1 MNGIIKMYNRK
12 KCYGFIH
19 AEDQQDYFFHIS
31 DSPRLSNIQIGRPV
45 SFQTIKRNNKVYAI
59 NVFIID
65 TMTDTITLGNSRY
78 RMSNIKRYKIGEY
91 TFIRRKII
99 ICKTFSHTK
108 NIILQLLK
116 LCLDIGLGKTVYIPT
131 KNYTDWEIFPSEELN
146 RIDITDF
153 STTYNLDELLNS
165 CLDSD
170 FTLDNLDYNPFV
182 KIEDY
187 CDEFTQK
194 PQEAYKFPY
203 TKNREI
209 AQVYNKRYIYLYFE
223 TYQREYNMFMEHSCN
238 FDLRTACKQLDN
250 YFHINHYF

>member
-1 MNGIIKMYNRK
+1 MVQFGLVLDVFHKFLWYFGDGGVILKKSKLFYERGKIMNGIIKMYNRK

-153 STTYNLDELLNS
+153 STTY
-165 CLDSD
+165 
-170 FTLDNLDYNPFV
+170 TLYN
-182 KIEDY
+182 
-187 CDEFTQK
+187 
-194 PQEAYKFPY
+194 
-203 TKNREI
+203 
-209 AQVYNKRYIYLYFE
+209 
-223 TYQREYNMFMEHSCN
+223 
-238 FDLRTACKQLDN
+238 
-250 YFHINHYF
+250 